1 MTQIV
6 GEMWPQVLIRG
17 HNTPRDEDREDEPD
31 LARVEELWGA
41 LERGQKC
48 HDFLVIQRFIYL
60 IP

>member
-1 MTQIV
+1 
-6 GEMWPQVLIRG
+6 MWPPVLTRG

-31 LARVEELWGA
+31 LARLEELWGA
-41 LERGQKC
+41 LERGEKC